1 MFRMSVLSASTQRS
15 KRDSLV
21 LSVTGMRRLCAVD
34 VACCGCAK
42 TAKKALLPRGTRRI
56 VPACMCRKAAV
67 EPEETTLDA

>member
-34 VACCGCAK
+34 VACRGCAK
-42 TAKKALLPRGTRRI
+42 TAKKALLPLWDASDS
-56 VPACMCRKAAV
+56 ACVHVQKGGR
-67 EPEETTLDA
+67 